1 MSDKNIKKP
10 VDEIRNLLEFQF
22 EISWQMLE
30 IYLTDLKDSECLW
43 RPSSRGLHIYFQVR
57 QTLIDVV

>member
-10 VDEIRNLLEFQF
+10 VDEIRNLLDFQF

-30 IYLTDLKDSECLW
+30 IHLAELEDSECLW
-43 RPSSRGLHIYFQVR
+43 RPSSR
-57 QTLIDVV
+57 